1 MSFQSYGH
9 ANNQLKEEF
18 ERAKNDWSS
27 YLLSDQLSKTL
38 FLVDDKEII
47 DLVKKTRDDYLDSL
61 DTLTYYR
68 QDSTAVEVG
77 KAARAPEEI
86 IRPEVI
92 KIQALI
98 NDRLEQL

>member
-1 MSFQSYGH
+1 
-9 ANNQLKEEF
+9 
-18 ERAKNDWSS
+18 
-27 YLLSDQLSKTL
+27 
-38 FLVDDKEII
+38 
-47 DLVKKTRDDYLDSL
+47 LDSL